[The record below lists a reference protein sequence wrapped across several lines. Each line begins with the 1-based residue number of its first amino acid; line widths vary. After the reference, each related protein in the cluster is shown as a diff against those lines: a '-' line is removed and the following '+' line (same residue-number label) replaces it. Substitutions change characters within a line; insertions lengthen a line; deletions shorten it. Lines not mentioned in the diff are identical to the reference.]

1 LDDTEATLESTGTKV
16 PAVAS
21 TSSTPPDPSPPAEA
35 VAALG
40 ERILAEFGDEHT
52 NNTLTRWL
60 AHHTAALLGAADNA
74 RDNAAPDADARAADA
89 RFSHSQGPMMSQ
101 PAAARRRGGTR

>member
-1 LDDTEATLESTGTKV
+1 LDDTEATMESTDTKV

-21 TSSTPPDPSPPAEA
+21 TSSTPTDPSPPAEP

-60 AHHTAALLGAADNA
+60 AHHTAALLEAADT
-74 RDNAAPDADARAADA
+74 RKR
-89 RFSHSQGPMMSQ
+89 R
-101 PAAARRRGGTR
+101 ARR